1 MEKFLL
7 NLNPQGGI
15 LTTIV
20 SFLMGIAPEATID
33 KQTTIIFWFQ
43 VIAFTVTIIAGTLTA
58 TNALLRYRDRKQKIK
73 EQTKNQ
79 RHENTDL

>member
-20 SFLMGIAPEATID
+20 SFLMGIAPEFTLD
-33 KQTTIIFWFQ
+33 TRTTIIFWFQ
-43 VIAFTVTIIAGTLTA
+43 ISAFIVAIIAGTLTA